1 MYTLAHMPINDV
13 YLGMELLIGMF
24 TCFANLY
31 IFLPIC
37 YTVCVVL
44 YVLYCVC

>member
-24 TCFANLY
+24 TYFSDFYNC
-31 IFLPIC
+31 LPISYIVC
-37 YTVCVVL
+37 YTVCVND
-44 YVLYCVC
+44 